1 MQKVPFGRRLQ
12 YGFDSV
18 MARGT
23 PALIGLLAAITLS
36 LVGIVAIFLYF
47 SGAAVDDQ
55 GNPMGIMDILRE
67 GTNHAFNTGDVWNQG
82 GPGLFIVA
90 MVIVSLGGMFI
101 LSALIG
107 ILTTALDGRINELRK
122 GRSVVLEKEHIIV
135 LGWSPQI
142 FPVLHEL
149 AIANANTRGSCV
161 AILADK
167 DKVEMEDEIDDK
179 VPHRGRMKV
188 VCRTGNPIDLVDLN
202 IINPQASRSII
213 VLAPDN
219 EDPDSEVIKSV
230 LAITKNPKRRP
241 EPYHIV
247 AQIRDPRNMD
257 AARMVGGS
265 ETQYID
271 VGDAVARLI
280 AQTCRQVG
288 LSTVYTDLLSF
299 EGDEIYIKEEPPL
312 VGRSFGEALS
322 AYEKCTVLGLLR
334 GERVLL
340 NPPMDTRIHPSDQI
354 IAIAEDDNKVTLSG
368 EKGMDLDTGAL
379 RDIVTHEP
387 VPERTLLLGWNWRAT
402 KIICELDHYVAPGS
416 LLTVLCNVPAAQE
429 EVNVHCE
436 RVRNQHI
443 EVHMGDTTSR
453 HRLEALKVQTYD
465 HVIVLAYSD
474 TLDPQRADARTLI
487 TLLHLRDIRDKSDKE
502 FSIVSEMQDI
512 RNKDLA
518 QVARA
523 DDLIV
528 SDRLIS
534 LMTAQICENRHL
546 KDVFSDIFSAGGN
559 EIYIKPASEYVRP
572 GTTVDFYAIVESA
585 KRVGEVA
592 LGYRLHDDSDNPDKN
607 YGIVLNPHKK
617 QPVTLGMQ
625 DKVIVLAES

>member
-1 MQKVPFGRRLQ
+1 MQKVSFGRRLQ

-23 PALIGLLAAITLS
+23 PALIGLLAAITLA

-47 SGAAVDDQ
+47 SGAATNED
-55 GNPMGIMDILRE
+55 GTPMTIIEILRA
-67 GTNHAFNTGDVWNQG
+67 GTNQAFNTGDVWNQG
-82 GPGLFIVA
+82 GPWLFVLS

-107 ILTTALDGRINELRK
+107 ILTTAMDGRINELRK
-122 GRSVVLEKEHIIV
+122 GRSIVLEKGHTIV
-135 LGWSPQI
+135 LGWSPQV
-142 FPVLHEL
+142 FPVLQEL
-149 AIANANTRGSCV
+149 AIANSSTRRPCV
-161 AILADK
+161 AVLAEK
-167 DKVEMEDEIDDK
+167 DKVEMEDEVNDK
-179 VPHRGRMKV
+179 VPDLGNMKV

-202 IINPQASRSII
+202 IVNPQASRSIV
-213 VLAPDN
+213 VLAPEN

-230 LAITKNPKRRP
+230 LAITKNPKRRA

-247 AQIRDPRNMD
+247 AQIRDARNME
-257 AARMVGGS
+257 AARLVGGG
-265 ETQYID
+265 ETQFID

-299 EGDEIYIKEEPPL
+299 EGDEIYVKEEPAL

-334 GERVLL
+334 GEQVRL
-340 NPPMDTRIHPSDQI
+340 NPPMDTRINPGDQV
-354 IAIAEDDNKVTLSG
+354 IAIAEDDNTLTLSA
-368 EKGMDLDTGAL
+368 ERGMDLDTGAL

-387 VPERTLLLGWNWRAT
+387 VPERTLILGWNWRGT
-402 KIICELDHYVAPGS
+402 RIICELDNYVAPGS
-416 LLTVLCNVPAAQE
+416 LVTILCNVPSARE
-429 EVNVHCE
+429 EVNAYCE
-436 RVRNQHI
+436 RVQNQRI
-443 EVHMGDTTSR
+443 EVYLGDATNR
-453 HRLEALKVQTYD
+453 ERLNALKVETYD

-487 TLLHLRDIRDKSDKE
+487 TLLHLRDIREKSGKE

-546 KDVFSDIFSAGGN
+546 KDVFADIFNAGGN

-572 GTTVDFYAIVESA
+572 GTTVDFYAVVEA
-585 KRVGEVA
+585 ARRLGQVA
-592 LGYRLHDDSDNPDKN
+592 MGYRLHADSDNPDKN

-617 QPVTLGMQ
+617 EPVRLGMQ

>member
-1 MQKVPFGRRLQ
+1 MQKVSFGRRLQ

-23 PALIGLLAAITLS
+23 PALIGLLAAITLA

-47 SGAAVDDQ
+47 SGAATNDD
-55 GNPMGIMDILRE
+55 GTPMTVMDILRE
-67 GTNHAFNTGDVWNQG
+67 GTNHAFNTGDVWNG
-82 GPGLFIVA
+82 SGTLLFIVA
-90 MVIVSLGGMFI
+90 MVVVSLGGMFI

-107 ILTTALDGRINELRK
+107 ILTTALDGRLLELRK
-122 GRSVVLEKEHIIV
+122 GRSVVLEKGHTIV
-135 LGWSPQI
+135 LGWSPQV
-142 FPVLHEL
+142 FSVLHEL
-149 AIANANTRGSCV
+149 AIANSNTRRPRV
-161 AILADK
+161 AILASK
-167 DKVEMEDEIDDK
+167 DKVEMEDEVDDK
-179 VPHRGRMKV
+179 VPDLGNLKV

-202 IINPQASRSII
+202 IVNPQDSRSII
-213 VLAPDN
+213 VLAPEH

-230 LAITKNPKRRP
+230 LAITRNPNRRA

-247 AQIRDPRNMD
+247 AQIRDARNMD
-257 AARMVGGS
+257 AARLVGGG
-265 ETQYID
+265 ETQFID

-299 EGDEIYIKEEPPL
+299 EGDEIYTKEEPAL
-312 VGRSFGEALS
+312 VGKSFGDALP
-322 AYEKCTVLGLLR
+322 AFEKSTVLGLLQ
-334 GERVLL
+334 GETVRL
-340 NPPMDTRIHPSDQI
+340 NPPMDTRIDAGDQL
-354 IAIAEDDNKVTLSG
+354 IAIAEDDNTISYSG
-368 EKGMDLDTGAL
+368 ERGMDLDTGAL
-379 RDIVTHEP
+379 RDIVTVEP
-387 VPERTLLLGWNWRAT
+387 VPERTLILGWNWRAT

-416 LLTVLCNVPAAQE
+416 LLTILCNVPAAQE
-429 EVNVHCE
+429 EVNAHCE
-436 RVRNQHI
+436 QVRNQRL
-443 EVHMGDTTSR
+443 EVHIGDATSR
-453 HRLEALKVQTYD
+453 PRLEWLNVGTYD

-487 TLLHLRDIRDKSDKE
+487 TLLHLRDIREKSGKE

-546 KDVFSDIFSAGGN
+546 KDVFADIFNAGGN

-572 GTTVDFYAIVESA
+572 GTTVDFYAIVEA
-585 KRVGEVA
+585 ARRCGQVA
-592 LGYRLHDDSDNPDKN
+592 MGYRLHADSDDPDKN
-607 YGIVLNPHKK
+607 YGVVLNPHKK
-617 QPVTLGMQ
+617 QPVTLGLQ

>member
-1 MQKVPFGRRLQ
+1 VPEL
-12 YGFDSV
+12 
-18 MARGT
+18 
-23 PALIGLLAAITLS
+23 
-36 LVGIVAIFLYF
+36 
-47 SGAAVDDQ
+47 
-55 GNPMGIMDILRE
+55 GN
-67 GTNHAFNTGDVWNQG
+67 
-82 GPGLFIVA
+82 
-90 MVIVSLGGMFI
+90 
-101 LSALIG
+101 
-107 ILTTALDGRINELRK
+107 
-122 GRSVVLEKEHIIV
+122 
-135 LGWSPQI
+135 
-142 FPVLHEL
+142 
-149 AIANANTRGSCV
+149 
-161 AILADK
+161 
-167 DKVEMEDEIDDK
+167 
-179 VPHRGRMKV
+179 MKI

-202 IINPQASRSII
+202 IVNPQASRSIV
-213 VLAPDN
+213 VLAPEN

-230 LAITKNPKRRP
+230 LAITKNPKRRA

-247 AQIRDPRNMD
+247 AQIRDARNME
-257 AARMVGGS
+257 AARLVGGG
-265 ETQYID
+265 ETQFID

-299 EGDEIYIKEEPPL
+299 EGDEIYVKEEPAL
-312 VGRSFGEALS
+312 AGRSFGEALS

-334 GERVLL
+334 GEQVRL
-340 NPPMDTRIHPSDQI
+340 NPPMDTRINPGDHV
-354 IAIAEDDNKVTLSG
+354 IAIAEDDNTLTLSA
-368 EKGMDLDTGAL
+368 ERGMDLDTGAL

-387 VPERTLLLGWNWRAT
+387 VPERTLILGWNWRAT

-416 LLTVLCNVPAAQE
+416 LLTVLCNVPGARE
-429 EVNVHCE
+429 EVNAYCE
-436 RVRNQHI
+436 RVQNQRI
-443 EVHMGDTTSR
+443 EVHMGDATNR
-453 HRLEALKVQTYD
+453 ERLNALKVETYD

-487 TLLHLRDIRDKSDKE
+487 TLLHLRDIRDKSGKE

-546 KDVFSDIFSAGGN
+546 KDVFADIFNAGGN

-572 GTTVDFYAIVESA
+572 GTTVDFYAVVEA
-585 KRVGEVA
+585 ARRLGQVA
-592 LGYRLHDDSDNPDKN
+592 MGYRLHADSDNADKN

-617 QPVTLGMQ
+617 EPVTLGLQ

>member
-1 MQKVPFGRRLQ
+1 MQKVSFGRRLQ

-23 PALIGLLAAITLS
+23 PALIGLLAAITLA

-47 SGAAVDDQ
+47 SGAATNDD
-55 GNPMGIMDILRE
+55 GTPMSIMDILRE
-67 GTNHAFNTGDVWNQG
+67 GTNHAFNTGDVWNG
-82 GPGLFIVA
+82 SGTLLFIVA
-90 MVIVSLGGMFI
+90 MIVVSLGGMFI

-107 ILTTALDGRINELRK
+107 ILTTALDGRLLELRK
-122 GRSVVLEKEHIIV
+122 GRSVVLEKGHTIV
-135 LGWSPQI
+135 LGWSPQV
-142 FPVLHEL
+142 FSVLHEL
-149 AIANANTRGSCV
+149 AIANANTKRPRV
-161 AILADK
+161 AILASK
-167 DKVEMEDEIDDK
+167 DKVEMEDEVDDK
-179 VPHRGRMKV
+179 VPDLGNLRV

-202 IINPQASRSII
+202 IVNPQDSRSII
-213 VLAPDN
+213 VLAPEN

-230 LAITKNPKRRP
+230 LAITKNPRRRA

-247 AQIRDPRNMD
+247 AQIRDARNMD
-257 AARMVGGS
+257 AARLVGGG
-265 ETQYID
+265 ETQFID

-299 EGDEIYIKEEPPL
+299 EGDEIYTRKEPAL
-312 VGRSFGEALS
+312 VGKSFGEALP
-322 AYEKCTVLGLLR
+322 AFEKSTVLGLLR
-334 GERVLL
+334 GDQVRL
-340 NPPMDTRIHPSDQI
+340 NPPMDTRIDAGDQI
-354 IAIAEDDNKVTLSG
+354 IAIAEDDNTISYSG
-368 EKGMDLDTGAL
+368 ERGMDLDTGAL
-379 RDIVTHEP
+379 RDIVTVEP
-387 VPERTLLLGWNWRAT
+387 VPERTLILGWNWRAT

-416 LLTVLCNVPAAQE
+416 LLTVLSNVRAAQE
-429 EVNVHCE
+429 DVNAHCE
-436 RVRNQHI
+436 QVRNQRV
-443 EVHMGDTTSR
+443 EVHVGDTTSR
-453 HRLEALKVQTYD
+453 ARLESLKVETYD

-487 TLLHLRDIRDKSDKE
+487 TMLHLRDIREKSGKE

-546 KDVFSDIFSAGGN
+546 KDVFADIFNSGGN

-572 GTTVDFYAIVESA
+572 GSTVDFYAIVEA
-585 KRVGEVA
+585 ARRCGQVA
-592 LGYRLHDDSDNPDKN
+592 MGYRLDADSDNPDKN

-617 QPVTLGMQ
+617 QPVTLGLQ

>member
-1 MQKVPFGRRLQ
+1 MEKVSFGRRLQ

-23 PALIGLLAAITLS
+23 PALIGLLAVLTLA
-36 LVGIVAIFLYF
+36 LVGTVAIFLYF
-47 SGAAVDDQ
+47 SGAATDEE
-55 GNPMGIMDILRE
+55 GNPMSIMDILRA
-67 GTNHAFNTGDVWNQG
+67 GTNQAFNTGDVWNQSG
-82 GPGLFIVA
+82 TLLFIVS
-90 MVIVSLGGMFI
+90 MVVVSIGGMFI

-107 ILTTALDGRINELRK
+107 ILTTALDGRLLELRK
-122 GRSVVLEKEHIIV
+122 GRSVVLEKGHTIV
-135 LGWSPQI
+135 LGWSPQV
-142 FPVLHEL
+142 FSVLHEL
-149 AIANANTRGSCV
+149 AIANANTRRPRV
-161 AILADK
+161 AILAGK
-167 DKVEMEDEIDDK
+167 DKVEMEDEVGDK
-179 VPHRGRMKV
+179 VPDLGNLKV

-202 IINPQASRSII
+202 IVNPQASRSII
-213 VLAPDN
+213 VLAPEN

-230 LAITKNPKRRP
+230 LAITKNPNRRA

-247 AQIRDPRNMD
+247 AQIRDARNMD
-257 AARMVGGS
+257 AARLVGGG
-265 ETQYID
+265 ETQFID

-299 EGDEIYIKEEPPL
+299 EGDEIYTREEPAL
-312 VGRSFGEALS
+312 VGKSFGEALP
-322 AYEKCTVLGLLR
+322 AFEKSTVLGLLR
-334 GERVLL
+334 GETVML
-340 NPPMDTRIHPSDQI
+340 NPPMDTRINAGDQL
-354 IAIAEDDNKVTLSG
+354 IAIAEDDNTFTLSG
-368 EKGMDLDTGAL
+368 ERGMDLDTGAL
-379 RDIVTHEP
+379 RDIVTVEP
-387 VPERTLLLGWNWRAT
+387 VPERTLILGWNWRAT

-429 EVNVHCE
+429 EVNAHCE
-436 RVRNQHI
+436 QVQNQRL

-453 HRLEALKVQTYD
+453 ARLESLKVETYD

-474 TLDPQRADARTLI
+474 TLEPQRADARTLI
-487 TLLHLRDIRDKSDKE
+487 TLLHLRDLREKSGRE
-502 FSIVSEMQDI
+502 FSIVSEMQDV

-546 KDVFSDIFSAGGN
+546 KDVFADIFNAGGN
-559 EIYIKPASEYVRP
+559 EIYIKPAGEYVRP
-572 GTTVDFYAIVESA
+572 GTTVDFYAIVEA
-585 KRVGEVA
+585 ARRLGQVA
-592 LGYRLHDDSDNPDKN
+592 MGYRLHADSDNPDKN

-617 QPVTLGMQ
+617 QPVTLGTR

>member
-1 MQKVPFGRRLQ
+1 MQKVSFGRRLQ

-23 PALIGLLAAITLS
+23 PALIGLLAAITLA

-47 SGAAVDDQ
+47 SGAATNDD
-55 GNPMGIMDILRE
+55 GTPMSILDILRE

-82 GPGLFIVA
+82 GPALFIVS

-107 ILTTALDGRINELRK
+107 ILTTALDGRLLELRK
-122 GRSVVLEKEHIIV
+122 GRSIVLEKGHTVV
-135 LGWSPQI
+135 LGWSPQV
-142 FPVLHEL
+142 FSVLHEL
-149 AIANANTRGSCV
+149 AIANANTRRPCV
-161 AILADK
+161 AILAAK
-167 DKVEMEDEIDDK
+167 DKVEMEDEIADK
-179 VPHRGRMKV
+179 VPNLGHMKV

-202 IINPQASRSII
+202 IVNLQASRSII
-213 VLAPDN
+213 VLAPES

-230 LAITKNPKRRP
+230 LAITKHPKRRP

-247 AQIRDPRNMD
+247 AQIRDARNMD
-257 AARMVGGS
+257 AARLVGGG
-265 ETQYID
+265 ETQFID

-299 EGDEIYIKEEPPL
+299 EGDEIYLKEEPAL
-312 VGRSFGEALS
+312 VGRSFGDALA
-322 AYEKCTVLGLLR
+322 AYEKSTVLGLLQ
-334 GERVLL
+334 GEAVRL
-340 NPPMDTRIHPSDQI
+340 NPPSDTRINPGDQV
-354 IAIAEDDNKVTLSG
+354 IAIAEDDNTITLSDAR
-368 EKGMDLDTGAL
+368 GMDLDTGAL
-379 RDIVTHEP
+379 RDIVTLEP
-387 VPERTLLLGWNWRAT
+387 VPERTLVLGWNWRAT

-416 LLTVLCNVPAAQE
+416 LVTVLCNAPAAQE
-429 EVNVHCE
+429 EVSAYCE
-436 RVRNQHI
+436 EVQNQRI
-443 EVHMGDTTSR
+443 EVHFGDTTSR
-453 HRLEALKVQTYD
+453 PRLESLKVETYN
-465 HVIVLAYSD
+465 HVIVLAYID

-487 TLLHLRDIRDKSDKE
+487 TLLHLRDIREKSGKE

-518 QVARA
+518 EVTRA

-546 KDVFSDIFSAGGN
+546 KDVFADIFNAGGN
-559 EIYIKPASEYVRP
+559 EIYIKPAGEYVRP
-572 GTTVDFYAIVESA
+572 GTTVDFYAIVEA
-585 KRVGEVA
+585 ARRLGQVA
-592 LGYRLHDDSDNPDKN
+592 IGYRLHADSGNPAKN
-607 YGIVLNPHKK
+607 YGIVMNPHKRE
-617 QPVTLGMQ
+617 PVRLGLQ